1 MVAYVVWLGDNS
13 SQAAGAVEGFFGQ
26 DVEVAGAEDEDAAG
40 EVMVGARQAGVQD
53 GREGVG
59 GSPPVPPVG
68 KLVGLWGETDRQEV
82 ELALHAGVG
91 IGLVE
96 ANDDAG
102 VVFEVGLVADAG
114 DGILF

>member
-59 GSPPVPPVG
+59 GSPPVPPVREV
-68 KLVGLWGETDRQEV
+68 VGQ
-82 ELALHAGVG
+82 LAMPALGSAWCRPTTMPV
-91 IGLVE
+91 LS
-96 ANDDAG
+96 
-102 VVFEVGLVADAG
+102 LK
-114 DGILF
+114 